1 MQFKKIA
8 NKNWTSLHLISH
20 SVSAV
25 GKTQQDIR
33 YNLKNVFWVLSW

>member
-1 MQFKKIA
+1 MQLKKIA
-8 NKNWTSLHLISH
+8 NKNWISLHLISY

-33 YNLKNVFWVLSW
+33 YNLKNVCWVLSW